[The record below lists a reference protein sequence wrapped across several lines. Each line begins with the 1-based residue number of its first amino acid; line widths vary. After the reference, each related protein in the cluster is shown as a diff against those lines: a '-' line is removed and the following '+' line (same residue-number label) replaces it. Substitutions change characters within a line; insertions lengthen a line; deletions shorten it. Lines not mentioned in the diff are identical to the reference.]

1 MKKLNLINTCALLIL
16 CGGLALSSCKK
27 KETTNPA
34 TTDES
39 GQSGSDNRNAQSE
52 NETAVNDIN
61 NVIGDQNALSGR
73 SSENQGA
80 MGVMGNICG
89 ASVDTTGMKAQ
100 GTVKINYDGTTCNN
114 RTRTGSIKLTIQNY
128 TVGKRWKQA
137 GCVIKV
143 DYLAYKIK
151 RASDGKFIQL
161 DGTQFL
167 TNESGGTW
175 VELLILKNKT
185 SLVSTVTGTNLK
197 ATFEDGKTA
206 TYNINRRF
214 TYTYPNNVLTLKGEG
229 IGSNGGLNNLEN
241 FGTTRDGDAFTS
253 QVNVPIIWNLTC
265 GPWAPVQGDVFIS
278 VVGKGFDLH
287 CTYAVDQSGN
297 PVSVSA
303 NQCAYGWKL
312 EWTINGKT
320 NNKVFGYN

>member
-1 MKKLNLINTCALLIL
+1 MKKQRIYHLAALFIL
-16 CGGLALSSCKK
+16 CGSLALSSCKK
-27 KETTNPA
+27 KTTTETTS
-34 TTDES
+34 DES
-39 GQSGSDNRNAQSE
+39 GQSSSDNRTAQSE
-52 NETAVNDIN
+52 NETAVNDVN

-73 SSENQGA
+73 SSESQGA
-80 MGVMGNICG
+80 TGVMGSICG
-89 ASVDTTGMKAQ
+89 ASVDTAGMKAQ

-128 TVGKRWKQA
+128 AAGKRWKDV

-143 DYLAYKIK
+143 EYLSYKVK

-161 DGTQFL
+161 EGTQFL

-175 VELLILKNKT
+175 FNLLILKNMT
-185 SLVSTVTGTNLK
+185 SLVSSVTGTNLK
-197 ATFEDGKTA
+197 ASFEDGKTA

-214 TYTYPNNVLTLKGEG
+214 TYSYPNNVLTMKGEG
-229 IGSNGGLNNLEN
+229 IGSNGSLSNLEN
-241 FGTTRDGDAFTS
+241 YGTTRDGDAFTS
-253 QVNVPIIWNLTC
+253 QVSVPIIWNLTC
-265 GPWAPVQGDVFIS
+265 GPWAPVQGDVMIK
-278 VVGKGFDLH
+278 VDGKGFDLH

-297 PVSVSA
+297 PVNVAA

-312 EWTINGKT
+312 EWTVNGKT